1 MFKCFFKNI
10 LPPAAVSPTQPLHSA
25 LLMGWLFGQLNRQ
38 KPTKT
43 DLVSLTRRVGWTS
56 PGLFFPNRRVDE
68 TSPRLVSYIS
78 CPLGMGAANVAHRP
92 MTEEWEKRRS
102 EIALSTSTPVTYIYV
117 ISSLQIL
124 FKVSSIIRYD
134 WFSVVSSMKD
144 WFSTIHAYVPADATL
159 NVWEIQLFMHKSPDF
174 EEEWSTLEGLNDF
187 FTG

>member
-1 MFKCFFKNI
+1 
-10 LPPAAVSPTQPLHSA
+10 
-25 LLMGWLFGQLNRQ
+25 MGWLFGQLNRQ

-117 ISSLQIL
+117 ISSLQKL

-134 WFSVVSSMKD
+134 WFSVISSMKD
-144 WFSTIHAYVPADATL
+144 WFFDYSCLCASRCDIECLGNPIIHAQISWFWGGMIHT
-159 NVWEIQLFMHKSPDF
+159 WRF
-174 EEEWSTLEGLNDF
+174 EWF
-187 FTG
+187 FHGVKHVYIRWFTKISF